1 MENQDPA
8 FLFYS
13 KDWLQGTA
21 KLFPAEKGVFADL
34 LAHHHQDGFLPTN
47 LKRLAKM
54 SGLPL
59 DEFIEIWEG
68 IKHKFYEKDG
78 NFYNKKL
85 VSVVNDR
92 VEHGEMRAIIGT
104 FGQLI
109 KKEVCSEDK
118 KAEIRKKFN
127 YKDFLDTDKA
137 NLSKCLSKFISNC
150 LTNGQAIIED
160 GTEDGIE
167 DGDNNKEK
175 SKFWFLKFYHSTYDH
190 YKEIFNGQ
198 STTEAYFTQWKT
210 FINFIYQ
217 KKYEEIFE
225 CKFLSPHD
233 FASLVKNE
241 NFIEENWEIPIKKI
255 LATGIKPEHNL
266 FYRIPEFIKYS
277 KKDNG
282 TDKKP
287 IGIIAKELGAHQ
299 LLNSL
304 KQGFTK

>member
-1 MENQDPA
+1 M
-8 FLFYS
+8 
-13 KDWLQGTA
+13 A
-21 KLFPAEKGVFADL
+21 K
-34 LAHHHQDGFLPTN
+34 
-47 LKRLAKM
+47 KRFT
-54 SGLPL
+54 
-59 DEFIEIWEG
+59 DIEIWDKEWYMELTP
-68 IKHKFYEKDG
+68 KHKCLMKYIFDKCDAAGCWKPNWKLASLHINDTVNFTDLLFLPKEQYEILENGKIFIPDFINFQYGTLSEKSPAHNPIFLAIEKNNLSNRVFNRVQSNPKEKEKEKEKEEEEEKD
-78 NFYNKKL
+78 
-85 VSVVNDR
+85 
-92 VEHGEMRAIIGT
+92 M
-104 FGQLI
+104 
-109 KKEVCSEDK
+109 
-118 KAEIRKKFN
+118 
-127 YKDFLDTDKA
+127 
-137 NLSKCLSKFISNC
+137 
-150 LTNGQAIIED
+150 
-160 GTEDGIE
+160 
-167 DGDNNKEK
+167 EK
-175 SKFWFLKFYHSTYDH
+175 PKFWFLKFYHSTYEN
-190 YKEIFNGQ
+190 YKNIFNGQ
-198 STTEAYFTQWKT
+198 STTEDYFTQWKT
-210 FINFIYQ
+210 FINFIYE